1 MKDSGKL
8 ISHIII
14 VIFIFFLSQTAFAM
28 GEEPGQLR
36 VIWDSV
42 WRFINFFI
50 LAFVLY
56 KLTKKPIAG
65 FLKEQKENII
75 ESMKNAEN
83 KFNKVDAR
91 LTEEKD
97 KFSHIDDEIKTL
109 ETRVRELA
117 DKEFVEIIDTAN
129 KDSEYLLQKA
139 KFASQSELAIA
150 KKELTIEMMDIAI
163 DKAKQHLQQ
172 LLTQNDHNRLI
183 SKYAADLSGRN

>member
-1 MKDSGKL
+1 LPTASL
-8 ISHIII
+8 NSPTT
-14 VIFIFFLSQTAFAM
+14 LSLVFAN
-28 GEEPGQLR
+28 L
-36 VIWDSV
+36 S
-42 WRFINFFI
+42 FKFFI
-50 LAFVLY
+50 
-56 KLTKKPIAG
+56 I
-65 FLKEQKENII
+65 
-75 ESMKNAEN
+75 KNAEN

-139 KFASQSELAIA
+139 KFASQSELDIA